1 MGNYVLLFMGVAAVF
16 ALVSLIHVVVSLIRE
31 FRDEEDEYEL

>member
-1 MGNYVLLFMGVAAVF
+1 MDNYVLLFMGVAAVF
-16 ALVSLIHVVVSLIRE
+16 ALVSLIYVVVSLIRE